1 MKLIYCVEDDA
12 GIRELITLALSTADF
27 EVVGFEE
34 AQGFY
39 DELKKRIPDLILLD
53 LMLPKIDGMTIL
65 KGLKKDINYS
75 DIPIIILT
83 AKSMELDKV
92 KGLESGADDFITKPF
107 GVLELLAR
115 VKAVL
120 RRSTKK
126 ASSDDEAIEYNELVL
141 DYNKRTVLYNNNQ
154 ISLTYKEFELLHY
167 LMLNKGIVLSRD
179 KILQE
184 IWGFDYEGETRTVDM
199 HIKTIRQKLDAAGC
213 PNYIVTVRS
222 AGYKLEEPVDEW
234 KKDYF

>member
-1 MKLIYCVEDDA
+1 MRLVYCVEDEA

-27 EVVGFEE
+27 EVKGFED
-34 AQGFY
+34 AAAFY
-39 DELKKRIPDLILLD
+39 DEMKNRLPDLILLD

-65 KGLKKDINYS
+65 KELKNNSEYKG
-75 DIPIIILT
+75 IPVIILT
-83 AKSMELDKV
+83 AKSLELDKV

-120 RRSTKK
+120 RRSEVKVE
-126 ASSDDEAIEYNELVL
+126 DEIRYKDLVL
-141 DYNKRTVLYNNNQ
+141 DYSKRNLQYMDKPVM
-154 ISLTYKEFELLHY
+154 LTYKEFELLHY

-184 IWGFDYEGETRTVDM
+184 IWGYDYEGETRTVDM
-199 HIKTIRQKLDAAGC
+199 HIKTIRQKLEAVGC
-213 PNYIVTVRS
+213 TNYIATIRS
-222 AGYKLEEPVDEW
+222 AGYKLEER
-234 KKDYF
+234 

>member
-34 AQGFY
+34 SERFYAQ
-39 DELKKRIPDLILLD
+39 LRKRVPDLILLD
-53 LMLPKIDGMTIL
+53 LMLPKTDGMTIL
-65 KGLKKDINYS
+65 KELKRDKSYS
-75 DIPIIILT
+75 DIPVIILT

-120 RRSTKK
+120 RRSGKK
-126 ASSDDEAIEYNELVL
+126 GIEDEVLEYKGLVL
-141 DYNKRTVLYNNNQ
+141 DSNKRTVYYEKDA
-154 ISLTYKEFELLHY
+154 ITLTFKEFELLHY
-167 LMLNKGIVLSRD
+167 LMLNNGIVLTRD
-179 KILQE
+179 KILHE
-184 IWGFDYEGETRTVDM
+184 IWGYDYEGETRTVDM
-199 HIKTIRQKLDAAGC
+199 HIKTIRQKLDAVGC
-213 PNYIVTVRS
+213 PNYIVTIRS
-222 AGYKLEEPVDEW
+222 AGYKLEEQAE
-234 KKDYF
+234 

>member
-27 EVVGFEE
+27 EIFGFEE
-34 AQGFY
+34 VSSFY
-39 DELKKRIPDLILLD
+39 SQLKKKAPDLILLD
-53 LMLPKIDGMTIL
+53 LMLPKVDGMTIL
-65 KGLKKDINYS
+65 REIKKDPNYS
-75 DIPIIILT
+75 EIPVIILT

-120 RRSTKK
+120 RRSNKK
-126 ASSDDEAIEYNELVL
+126 EEEDIITEYKGLVME
-141 DYNKRTVLYNNNQ
+141 YNKRTIYYNEN
-154 ISLTYKEFELLHY
+154 SVVLTYKEFELLHY

-179 KILQE
+179 RILQE
-184 IWGFDYEGETRTVDM
+184 IWGYDYEGETRTVDM
-199 HIKTIRQKLDAAGC
+199 HIKTIRQKLDASGC
-213 PNYIVTVRS
+213 PNYIITVRS
-222 AGYKLEEPVDEW
+222 AGYKFEEPTP
-234 KKDYF
+234 

>member
-27 EVVGFEE
+27 EVIGFEE
-34 AQGFY
+34 SERFFAQ
-39 DELKKRIPDLILLD
+39 LKKRVPDLILLD

-65 KGLKKDINYS
+65 KELKKDKSYM
-75 DIPIIILT
+75 DIPVIILT

-120 RRSTKK
+120 RRSSKR
-126 ASSDDEAIEYNELVL
+126 DIEDEVLEYKGLVL
-141 DYNKRTVLYNNNQ
+141 DNNKRTVYYDNNP
-154 ISLTYKEFELLHY
+154 IILTFKEFELLHY
-167 LMLNKGIVLSRD
+167 LMLNSGIVLTRD
-179 KILQE
+179 KILHE
-184 IWGFDYEGETRTVDM
+184 IWGYDYEGETRTVDM
-199 HIKTIRQKLDAAGC
+199 HIKTIRQKLDAVGC

-222 AGYKLEEPVDEW
+222 AGYKLEEQAD
-234 KKDYF
+234 

>member
-27 EVVGFEE
+27 EIFGFED
-34 AQGFY
+34 ADGFY
-39 DELKKRIPDLILLD
+39 AQLKKKIPDLVLLD
-53 LMLPKIDGMTIL
+53 LMLPKTDGMTIL
-65 KGLKKDINYS
+65 KELKRSLNYS
-75 DIPIIILT
+75 DIPVIILT

-120 RRSTKK
+120 RRSGRKI
-126 ASSDDEAIEYNELVL
+126 SEEDVLEYNGLLL
-141 DYNKRTVLYNNNQ
+141 DYNKRTVYYNSNPVT
-154 ISLTYKEFELLHY
+154 LTYKEFELLHY
-167 LMLNKGIVLSRD
+167 LMLNRGIVLSRD
-179 KILQE
+179 KMLSE
-184 IWGFDYEGETRTVDM
+184 IWGYDYEGETRTVDM

-222 AGYKLEEPVDEW
+222 AGYKLEEQIDE
-234 KKDYF
+234 

>member
-1 MKLIYCVEDDA
+1 MKLIYCVEDDS

-27 EVVGFEE
+27 EVRGFED
-34 AQGFY
+34 ADGFY
-39 DELKKRIPDLILLD
+39 AALKKKSPDLILLD
-53 LMLPKIDGMTIL
+53 IMLPKTDGMTIL
-65 KGLKKDINYS
+65 KDLKKNDEYA
-75 DIPIIILT
+75 DIPVIILT

-120 RRSTKK
+120 RRSGKK
-126 ASSDDEAIEYNELVL
+126 ETDESSDIAEFNGLVL
-141 DYNKRTVLYNNNQ
+141 DYQKRTLLYHSNPVN
-154 ISLTYKEFELLHY
+154 LTFKEFELLHY

-184 IWGFDYEGETRTVDM
+184 IWGYDYEGETRTVDM
-199 HIKTIRQKLDAAGC
+199 HIKTIRQKLDAAGS
-213 PNYIVTVRS
+213 PNFISTVRS
-222 AGYKLEEPVDEW
+222 AGYKLEESPEP
-234 KKDYF
+234 

>member
-34 AQGFY
+34 SQGFY
-39 DELKKRIPDLILLD
+39 DELKKKIPDLIILD

-65 KGLKKDINYS
+65 RSLKKELLYS
-75 DIPIIILT
+75 NIPVIILT
-83 AKSMELDKV
+83 AKSLELDKV

-120 RRSTKK
+120 RRSVKK
-126 ASSDDEAIEYNELVL
+126 TSDDEAIEYKELVL
-141 DYNKRTVLYNNNQ
+141 DYNKRTVLCNSNQ
-154 ISLTYKEFELLHY
+154 VALTYKEFELLHY

-184 IWGFDYEGETRTVDM
+184 IWGYDYEGETRTVDM
-199 HIKTIRQKLDAAGC
+199 HIKTIRQKLEAAGC
-213 PNYIVTVRS
+213 PNYIITVRS
-222 AGYKLEEPVDEW
+222 AGYKLEESVDV
-234 KKDYF
+234 

>member
-34 AQGFY
+34 ATSFY
-39 DELKKRIPDLILLD
+39 NALKKRTPNLILLD
-53 LMLPKIDGMTIL
+53 LMLPKIDGMSIL
-65 KGLKKDINYS
+65 KSIKNDSMYS

-107 GVLELLAR
+107 GVLELMAR

-120 RRSTKK
+120 RRTNKK
-126 ASSDDEAIEYNELVL
+126 DKIESLIEYSDLTM
-141 DYNKRTVLYNNNQ
+141 DYSKRILLYKDTPVV
-154 ISLTYKEFELLHY
+154 LTYKEFELLHY

-184 IWGFDYEGETRTVDM
+184 IWGYDYEGETRTVDM
-199 HIKTIRQKLDAAGC
+199 HIKTIRQKLDAVGC
-213 PNYIVTVRS
+213 PDYVVTVRS
-222 AGYKLEEPVDEW
+222 AGYKLEEQQ
-234 KKDYF
+234 

>member
-1 MKLIYCVEDDA
+1 MRLIYCVEDDA

-27 EVVGFEE
+27 EILGFEE
-34 AQGFY
+34 RDSLYAQ
-39 DELKKRIPDLILLD
+39 LKKRVPDLILLD
-53 LMLPKIDGMTIL
+53 LMLPKTDGMTIL
-65 KGLKKDINYS
+65 KELRKDSNYC
-75 DIPIIILT
+75 DIPVIILT

-120 RRSTKK
+120 RRSGKK
-126 ASSDDEAIEYNELVL
+126 AAENDVLEYSGLVL
-141 DYNKRTVLYNNNQ
+141 DYNKRTVLYNDNPVN
-154 ISLTYKEFELLHY
+154 LTYKEFELLHY

-179 KILQE
+179 KILSE
-184 IWGFDYEGETRTVDM
+184 IWGYDYEGETRTVDM

-213 PNYIVTVRS
+213 PNYVVTVRS
-222 AGYKLEEPVDEW
+222 AGYKLEEP
-234 KKDYF
+234 

>member
-1 MKLIYCVEDDA
+1 MKLIYCVEDDG

-27 EVVGFEE
+27 EVRGFED
-34 AQGFY
+34 ADGFY
-39 DELKKRIPDLILLD
+39 AALKKKTPDLILLD
-53 LMLPKIDGMTIL
+53 IMLPKTDGMTIL
-65 KGLKKDINYS
+65 KDLKKNDEYA
-75 DIPIIILT
+75 DTPVIILT

-120 RRSTKK
+120 RRSGKK
-126 ASSDDEAIEYNELVL
+126 ETDESSDIAEFNGLVL
-141 DYNKRTVLYNNNQ
+141 DYQKRTLFYNSNPVN
-154 ISLTYKEFELLHY
+154 LTFKEFELLHY

-184 IWGFDYEGETRTVDM
+184 IWGYDYEGETRTVDM
-199 HIKTIRQKLDAAGC
+199 HIKTIRQKLDAAGS
-213 PNYIVTVRS
+213 PNFISTVRS
-222 AGYKLEEPVDEW
+222 AGYKLEESPEP
-234 KKDYF
+234 

>member
-27 EVVGFEE
+27 EILGFEE
-34 AQGFY
+34 ASSFY
-39 DELKKRIPDLILLD
+39 VQLKKKVPDLILLD
-53 LMLPKIDGMTIL
+53 LMLPKVDGMTIL
-65 KGLKKDINYS
+65 KELKKDTNYR
-75 DIPIIILT
+75 DIPVIILT

-120 RRSTKK
+120 RRSNKK
-126 ASSDDEAIEYNELVL
+126 EEEDTIIVYKGLVM
-141 DYNKRTVLYNNNQ
+141 DYNKRTINYNDNPVV
-154 ISLTYKEFELLHY
+154 LTYKEFELLHY

-179 KILQE
+179 RILQE
-184 IWGFDYEGETRTVDM
+184 IWGYDYEGETRTVDM

-213 PNYIVTVRS
+213 PNYIITVRS
-222 AGYKLEEPVDEW
+222 AGYKFEEPTL
-234 KKDYF
+234 

>member
-1 MKLIYCVEDDA
+1 MKLIYCIEDEA
-12 GIRELITLALSTADF
+12 GIRELITLALRTADF

-34 AQGFY
+34 AQEFY
-39 DELKKRIPDLILLD
+39 SELKIKIPDLIILD

-65 KGLKKDINYS
+65 KELKKDINYS

-92 KGLESGADDFITKPF
+92 KGLEWGADDFITKPF
-107 GVLELLAR
+107 GVLEFLAR

-126 ASSDDEAIEYNELVL
+126 TVNEEIMEYNNIVL
-141 DYNKRTVLYNNNQ
+141 DNSKRTILYNNNQ
-154 ISLTYKEFELLHY
+154 VLLTYKEFELLHY

-184 IWGFDYEGETRTVDM
+184 IWGFDYEGETRTIDM
-199 HIKTIRQKLDAAGC
+199 HIKTVRQKLEAVGC
-213 PNYIVTVRS
+213 TNYIVTVRS
-222 AGYKLEEPVDEW
+222 VGYKLEEPVDE
-234 KKDYF
+234 

>member
-27 EVVGFEE
+27 EAVGFEE
-34 AQGFY
+34 AGSFY
-39 DELKKRIPDLILLD
+39 KALEKRTPDLILLD
-53 LMLPKIDGMTIL
+53 LMLPKIDGMSIL
-65 KGLKKDINYS
+65 QSIKKNLLRAE
-75 DIPIIILT
+75 IPVIILT

-107 GVLELLAR
+107 GVLELMAR

-120 RRSTKK
+120 RRSGKK
-126 ASSDDEAIEYNELVL
+126 DMPEDIIKYNDLTL
-141 DYNKRTVLYNNNQ
+141 DYNKRTLLYKDVPVV
-154 ISLTYKEFELLHY
+154 LTYKEFELLHY

-184 IWGFDYEGETRTVDM
+184 IWGYDYEGETRTVDM

-213 PNYIVTVRS
+213 QNYVVTVRS
-222 AGYKLEEPVDEW
+222 AGYKLEEQQ
-234 KKDYF
+234 

>member
-27 EVVGFEE
+27 EVIGFEE
-34 AQGFY
+34 SERFFAQ
-39 DELKKRIPDLILLD
+39 LKKRVPDLILLD

-65 KGLKKDINYS
+65 KELKKDKSYM
-75 DIPIIILT
+75 DIPVIILT

-120 RRSTKK
+120 RRSSKR
-126 ASSDDEAIEYNELVL
+126 DFEDEVLEYKGLVL
-141 DYNKRTVLYNNNQ
+141 DNNKRTVYYDNNP
-154 ISLTYKEFELLHY
+154 IILTFKEFELLHY
-167 LMLNKGIVLSRD
+167 LMLNSGIVLTRD
-179 KILQE
+179 KILHE
-184 IWGFDYEGETRTVDM
+184 IWGYDYEGETRTVDM
-199 HIKTIRQKLDAAGC
+199 HIKTIRQKLDAVGC

-222 AGYKLEEPVDEW
+222 AGYKLEEQAD
-234 KKDYF
+234 

>member
-1 MKLIYCVEDDA
+1 MNLIYCIEDEA

-34 AQGFY
+34 AQEFY
-39 DELKKRIPDLILLD
+39 AELKTRIPDLILLD
-53 LMLPKIDGMTIL
+53 LMLPRIDGMSIL
-65 KGLKKDINYS
+65 KQLKKEANYK

-126 ASSDDEAIEYNELVL
+126 TENDEVVEYKNIIL
-141 DYNKRTVLYNNNQ
+141 DYSKRTILYNNTHV
-154 ISLTYKEFELLHY
+154 SLTYKEFELLHY

-199 HIKTIRQKLDAAGC
+199 HIKTIRQKLEAAGC

-222 AGYKLEEPVDEW
+222 AGYKLEESVDE
-234 KKDYF
+234 

>member
-34 AQGFY
+34 SQEVY
-39 DELKKRIPDLILLD
+39 SELKKRIPDLIILD
-53 LMLPKIDGMTIL
+53 LMLPKIDGMSIL
-65 KGLKKDINYS
+65 RSLKKEKDYS
-75 DIPIIILT
+75 DIPVIILT
-83 AKSMELDKV
+83 AKSLELDKV

-120 RRSTKK
+120 RRSVKK
-126 ASSDDEAIEYNELVL
+126 TSDDEVIVYNELVL
-141 DYNKRTVLYNNNQ
+141 DYNKRTVLCNSNQ
-154 ISLTYKEFELLHY
+154 VSLTYKEFELLHY
-167 LMLNKGIVLSRD
+167 LMLNKGLVLSRD

-184 IWGFDYEGETRTVDM
+184 IWGYDYEGETRTVDM
-199 HIKTIRQKLDAAGC
+199 HIKTIRQKLEAAGC
-213 PNYIVTVRS
+213 PNYIITVRS
-222 AGYKLEEPVDEW
+222 AGYKLEESIDE
-234 KKDYF
+234 

>member
-12 GIRELITLALSTADF
+12 RIRELIMLALSTADF
-27 EVVGFEE
+27 EILGFEE
-34 AQGFY
+34 AEGFY
-39 DELKKRIPDLILLD
+39 AQLKKQVPDLILLD
-53 LMLPKIDGMTIL
+53 LMLPKTDGMTIL
-65 KGLKKDINYS
+65 KELKRNSVYS
-75 DIPIIILT
+75 DIPVIILT

-120 RRSTKK
+120 RRSGKK
-126 ASSDDEAIEYNELVL
+126 APEEDVLEYNGLSL
-141 DYNKRTVLYNNNQ
+141 DYNKRTVYYNNNAVA
-154 ISLTYKEFELLHY
+154 LTYKEFELLHY

-179 KILQE
+179 KMLSE
-184 IWGFDYEGETRTVDM
+184 IWGYDYEGETRTVDM
-199 HIKTIRQKLDAAGC
+199 HIKTIRQKLEAACC

-222 AGYKLEEPVDEW
+222 AGYKLEEQAAE
-234 KKDYF
+234 

>member
-27 EVVGFEE
+27 EVMGFEE
-34 AQGFY
+34 AGSFY
-39 DELKKRIPDLILLD
+39 NALRKRIPDLILLD
-53 LMLPKIDGMTIL
+53 LMLPKIDGMSIMKTI
-65 KGLKKDINYS
+65 KS
-75 DIPIIILT
+75 DLPYAEIPIIILT

-107 GVLELLAR
+107 GVLELMAR

-120 RRSTKK
+120 RRSGKK
-126 ASSDDEAIEYNELVL
+126 EILEDIIEYKDLIL
-141 DYNKRTVLYNNNQ
+141 DYNKRTLLYKD
-154 ISLTYKEFELLHY
+154 IPVVLTYKEFELLYY

-184 IWGFDYEGETRTVDM
+184 IWGYDYEGETRTVDM

-213 PNYIVTVRS
+213 PNYVVTVRS
-222 AGYKLEEPVDEW
+222 AGYKLEEQQ
-234 KKDYF
+234 